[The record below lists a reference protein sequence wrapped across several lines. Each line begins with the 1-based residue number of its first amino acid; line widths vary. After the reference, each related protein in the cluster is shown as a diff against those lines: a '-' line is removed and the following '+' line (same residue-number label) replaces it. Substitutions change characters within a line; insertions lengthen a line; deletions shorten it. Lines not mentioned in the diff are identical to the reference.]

1 MEILNAI
8 FQGIIQGLTEF
19 LPISSSGH
27 LALYQFFS
35 GSKGDDGTLLAVLLH
50 LGTLLAVFVVYYKTI
65 FELIVEF
72 IEMIKD
78 VFCRRFTM
86 KKMSDNRR
94 MIIMLMIACIPL
106 LLLLLPVGGDKKLMD
121 VLSGFSVDNNLLS
134 EGLSFLFTAGL
145 LIMGSRVA
153 MMQKDTHKI
162 NTTDALAVGFSQFL
176 AAGFA
181 GISRSGSTISTGML
195 CGVSKEYMVKFSFI
209 LGIPAILAANVM
221 EIKDA
226 VSGNSSVNI
235 VAAVIGIAV
244 AAFVGVLA
252 IKALQW
258 IIKKDMFKYFGYYCL
273 SIGTIATIIGIVQII
288 KK

>member
-1 MEILNAI
+1 MEILSAI

-50 LGTLLAVFVVYYKTI
+50 LGTLLAVFIVYYKTI
-65 FELIVEF
+65 FELLLEF
-72 IEMIKD
+72 FEMIKD
-78 VFCRRFTM
+78 IFRRKFSM
-86 KKMSDNRR
+86 KQMNDNRR
-94 MIIMLMIACIPL
+94 MIIMLIIACIPL
-106 LLLLLPVGGDKKLMD
+106 FLLLLPVGGDKKLMD
-121 VLSGFSVDNNLLS
+121 VLSGFSVDDNLLS

-153 MMQKDTHKI
+153 LMKKNSHKI
-162 NTTDALAVGFSQFL
+162 NTTDALTVGFSQFL

-195 CGVSKEYMVKFSFI
+195 CGVSKDYMVKFSFI
-209 LGIPAILAANVM
+209 LGIPAILAANLM

-226 VSGNSSVNI
+226 VSGNSSVN
-235 VAAVIGIAV
+235 VLAALIGIAV
-244 AAFVGVLA
+244 AAFVGVMA

-258 IIKKDMFKYFGYYCL
+258 IVKKDMFKYFGYYCL
-273 SIGTIATIIGIVQII
+273 TIGAIATIIGIVQII
-288 KK
+288 RN